1 MIPIFKL
8 ESLFKSRYMFKINLI
23 FFYFFLFIS
32 NIFFSQN
39 DSGEI
44 LYGQSLEKMYGDTT
58 SIENSD
64 LKKILIERFKEKQN
78 ALSPDKSFYSLKFK
92 DNKSIF
98 ERFNLMNNDGSSK
111 ITKEL
116 AKGTYFINVTDKSIY
131 HEGNFLGNNLIIYHQ
146 KPSYDEWQIKNE
158 RKMIRGH
165 NCIKAET
172 TRQNEMGIKTKVT
185 AWFSTDIN
193 LNFGPK
199 NYFGL
204 PGLIIE
210 LHELDSVYYVREINF
225 KNVKLDLEDKRIISY
240 EEYVKKVN
248 VSIRF

>member
-1 MIPIFKL
+1 MVKKN
-8 ESLFKSRYMFKINLI
+8 ST
-23 FFYFFLFIS
+23 FFYIFLFVSSTIL
-32 NIFFSQN
+32 SQN
-39 DSGEI
+39 NSGEI
-44 LYGQSLEKMYGDTT
+44 LYGQRVEKIYGDTT
-58 SIENSD
+58 SIDNSN
-64 LKKILIERFKEKQN
+64 LKSVIIEQFEEKQK
-78 ALSPDKSFYSLKFK
+78 ALSSDKSYYTLKFQ
-92 DNKSIF
+92 DSKSVF
-98 ERFNLMNNDGSSK
+98 TTVNLMNNDGNKKLSNKLSK
-111 ITKEL
+111 GI
-116 AKGTYFINVTDKSIY
+116 YFINIVDKSIY
-131 HEGNFLGNNLIIYHQ
+131 RKGNFMGENLIIYNDKQ
-146 KPSYDEWQIKNE
+146 PYDDWQIKME
-158 RKMIRGH
+158 QKVIRGH

-210 LHELDSVYYVREINF
+210 LHELDSVYYVREIYF